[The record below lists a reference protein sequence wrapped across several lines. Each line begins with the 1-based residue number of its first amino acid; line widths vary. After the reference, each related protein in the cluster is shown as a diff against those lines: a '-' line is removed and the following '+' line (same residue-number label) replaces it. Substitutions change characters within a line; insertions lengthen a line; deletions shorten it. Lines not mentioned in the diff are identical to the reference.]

1 MPQTRETPGIASPK
15 VSSFLH
21 LPRCQILP
29 GGILV
34 RLHGAVDAAGGVF
47 GAAVLEVLEG
57 FRVVVAV
64 AGDDI

>member
-1 MPQTRETPGIASPK
+1 
-15 VSSFLH
+15 
-21 LPRCQILP
+21 
-29 GGILV
+29 V

-47 GAAVLEVLEG
+47 GAAVLEVIEG